1 MIGVFQY
8 LDHLSD
14 PRRFLSQLFGKADSA
29 AVILD
34 DMADPVAIQH
44 VTGWTEASVAYAA
57 ELFDRRLHSDFDEI
71 RSSGNALYLL
81 TGRS

>member
-34 DMADPVAIQH
+34 DGTAPVAIQH
-44 VTGWTEASVAYAA
+44 MTGWTEASMTYAA
-57 ELFDRRLHSDFDEI
+57 TLFGKRIYADFDEI
-71 RSSGNALYLL
+71 RPSGNALYLL
-81 TGRS
+81 TGRP